1 MTQIDKQYE
10 AFVKE
15 NVKEDTRS
23 YYFWKA
29 FFMPVGL
36 LAFRP
41 RIFNKENIPEEGGVI
56 LACNHIHM
64 SDPAYVV
71 ISTKRV
77 VRFLAKK
84 ELLDSILGPIYRGLC
99 TIPVDRSHGA
109 HNSMVAA
116 QYALEKGEVVC
127 IFPEGTRNRKD
138 PREMLPFK
146 YGTVRLASLTGKP
159 IVPMALVSKGRPL
172 IDDYKVYIGE
182 PYYVDK
188 DADLDSENEKL
199 RQKILDLMIDK
210 L

>member
-1 MTQIDKQYE
+1 MNEIDKQYE
-10 AFVKE
+10 DFVKE
-15 NVKEDTRS
+15 YVKDNTGS
-23 YYFWKA
+23 YYFWKT
-29 FFMPVGL
+29 FFTPIGV
-36 LAFRP
+36 LAYRP
-41 RIFNKENIPEEGGVI
+41 KIFNKENIPEEGGVI

-64 SDPAYVV
+64 SDPAPVV
-71 ISTKRV
+71 LSTKRV

-99 TIPVDRSHGA
+99 AIPVDRSNGA

-116 QYALEKGEVVC
+116 QYALEKGEIVC

-138 PREMLPFK
+138 PKEMLPFK

-159 IVPMALVSKGRPL
+159 IVPMAVVSKGRPF
-172 IDDYKVYIGE
+172 IDDYKVYVGE

-188 DADLDSENEKL
+188 DANLDEENEIL
-199 RQKILDLMIDK
+199 RKKILDLMIDK